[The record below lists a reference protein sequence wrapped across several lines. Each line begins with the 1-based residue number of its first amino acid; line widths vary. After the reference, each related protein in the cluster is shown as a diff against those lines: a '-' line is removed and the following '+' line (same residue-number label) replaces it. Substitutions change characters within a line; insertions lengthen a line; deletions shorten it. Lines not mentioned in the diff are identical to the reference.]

1 MSEAMI
7 VARNVVK
14 AFDGFRALDGLTMTV
29 PRGSIYGLVGP
40 NGAGK
45 STLLRHVTGIY
56 RQDSGSVLLEGNPIY
71 ENPAAKARIASI
83 PDELYYF
90 LSASTRDMMRF
101 FKGFYPRFDGAR
113 YEALKDVFTT
123 INEKQPIRRLSKGMQ
138 KQAAFWLALCCRP
151 DVLVL
156 DEPVDGLDPVMRRQV
171 WSLLMGDVAE
181 HGTTVLVSSH
191 NLRELEDV
199 CDHVGILSRGRVL
212 IERSLSDLQEN
223 LVKMQ
228 VVFQEKEMPR
238 MPEDLQ
244 ILHVSRVGRIHT
256 LIVRGGA
263 TEVTNRLAA
272 FGPILL
278 EALPLTLEE
287 IFIYELG
294 GEDYAVRDI
303 VL

>member
-7 VARNVVK
+7 EARNVVK

-181 HGTTVLVSSH
+181 YGTTVLVSSH

-199 CDHVGILSRGRVL
+199 CDHVGIMDHGRVL
-212 IERSLSDLQEN
+212 LERSLAQLQDN
-223 LVKMQ
+223 MVKLQ
-228 VVFQEKEMPR
+228 VVFPDGVTEVPA
-238 MPEDLQ
+238 DLPV
-244 ILHVSRVGRIHT
+244 LHASRIGRIHT
-256 LIVRGGA
+256 LIMRMNA
-263 TEVTNRLAA
+263 QEAEDLLAA
-272 FGPILL
+272 YSPLL
-278 EALPLTLEE
+278 VDAVPLTLEE

-294 GEDYAVRDI
+294 GADYAVKDI